1 MSTRAQHRRG
11 FTLIELLV
19 VVAIIALLISI
30 LLPTL
35 ASARRHA
42 KRSVCAS
49 NLHQIGIAMPQYTQ
63 ENNDWFP
70 ACPEES
76 EEEFDEDG
84 DPIVYNM
91 VWEWGGEQ
99 GVQYVRP
106 AHKRVMFKYLYP
118 EFFRCPE
125 DRMADGKEFLP
136 DGMNHY
142 CDTVH
147 ESQGTSYPLNGYNWG
162 GYGWQLPES
171 YGRLGLLGRKTTDVT
186 NTKCIL
192 TGDAVFDEYFGDAD
206 PWPPPPGNPGAGHR
220 WHDDNQPM
228 ANVVFMDGSVSY
240 LLITPTDHER
250 PHQYWGW
257 EGVDYSFCPT
267 APNQRYDDPWYY
279 PGH

>member
-30 LLPTL
+30 LLPSL
-35 ASARRHA
+35 VSARRQA
-42 KRSVCAS
+42 KRSVCVS
-49 NLHQIGIAMPQYTQ
+49 NLHQIGVAMPQYTQ

-70 ACPEES
+70 SCSNNPAEGDEE
-76 EEEFDEDG
+76 DEDG
-84 DPIVYNM
+84 DRIVYNM

-99 GVQYVRP
+99 GRGWYDRP

-125 DRMADGKEFLP
+125 DRVSDDYWVEEPEDFCETM
-136 DGMNHY
+136 
-142 CDTVH
+142 H
-147 ESQGTSYPLNGYNWG
+147 ESMGTSYPLNGYNFG
-162 GYGWQLPES
+162 GFSWVTKKS
-171 YGRLGLLGRKTTDVT
+171 FARLGILYRKTTDVT
-186 NTKCIL
+186 NTDCII
-192 TGDAVFDEYFGDAD
+192 TGDAVFDEYFGDID
-206 PWPPPPGNPGAGHR
+206 PGYAPNFGAGLR

-228 ANVVFMDGSVSY
+228 ANVVYMDGSVKY
-240 LLITPTDHER
+240 VLITPTDHER
-250 PHQYWGW
+250 PHQYWWW

-267 APNQRYDDPWYY
+267 ARSQRHDDPWYW